1 MYVHLSKPEKR
12 KLGKKLLLPQ
22 EKMERWQQKRQQ
34 DYEEIQKLNNQITKL
49 RDEGNDAETDK
60 VNEIKVK
67 LQRRHAS
74 QRFREKEQIK
84 QLTEIQILVK
94 EVMSLKRKNKEL
106 TEAISTQRCLKCFKC
121 EQDYLQSSAYPN
133 GEEETSK
140 HYQENEMQ
148 QQEHSDEEMED
159 Q

>member
-49 RDEGNDAETDK
+49 RDEGNDAEADK
-60 VNEIKVK
+60 VNEIKV
-67 LQRRHAS
+67 QRRHAS

>member
-1 MYVHLSKPEKR
+1 MTNASEGQDQPESYQPMYVHLSKPEKR
-12 KLGKKLLLPQ
+12 KLGKKLLLPE

-49 RDEGNDAETDK
+49 RDEGNDVEADK

-84 QLTEIQILVK
+84 QLTEI
-94 EVMSLKRKNKEL
+94 
-106 TEAISTQRCLKCFKC
+106 
-121 EQDYLQSSAYPN
+121 
-133 GEEETSK
+133 
-140 HYQENEMQ
+140 
-148 QQEHSDEEMED
+148 
-159 Q
+159 